1 MPVRVIYVHAKGK
14 GHAKQAKSKE
24 DKAMTN
30 IFEATYEAM
39 EEAKKA
45 YAQATTDEGQE
56 AAEKA
61 YGEAKDRIAEQGD
74 IAWTIWRAY
83 EHSRENENSILNF
96 DDIIWDRDVEA
107 ITACLKENGIT
118 EFTYSCRATDAV
130 ETLWLFKEAGCTIG
144 EMVEVNLRKDI
155 WGKTYEKGHAFKM
168 SIA

>member
-1 MPVRVIYVHAKGK
+1 
-14 GHAKQAKSKE
+14 
-24 DKAMTN
+24 MTN
-30 IFEATYEAM
+30 IFEETYEAM

-45 YAQATTDEGQE
+45 YAEATTDEGKE

-61 YGEAKDRIAEQGD
+61 YGEVKDRMADQGD
-74 IAWTIWRAY
+74 LARRIWRAY
-83 EHSRENENSILNF
+83 EHSRENENRILNF

-107 ITACLKENGIT
+107 ITACLKENGIR

-144 EMVEVNLRKDI
+144 EMVEVNLRKDL

-168 SIA
+168 SIN

>member
-1 MPVRVIYVHAKGK
+1 MYMPKEKGTRPV
-14 GHAKQAKSKE
+14 QSKE

-30 IFEATYEAM
+30 IFEETYEAM

-45 YAQATTDEGQE
+45 YAAATTDESKE

-61 YGEAKDRIAEQGD
+61 YGEAKYRMADKGD
-74 IAWTIWRAY
+74 IAWRIWRAY
-83 EHSRENENSILNF
+83 EHSRENENMILNF

-107 ITACLKENGIT
+107 ITACLKENGIR

-144 EMVEVNLRKDI
+144 EMVEVNLRKDL

>member
-1 MPVRVIYVHAKGK
+1 MYMPKEKGTRPV
-14 GHAKQAKSKE
+14 QSKE

-30 IFEATYEAM
+30 IFEETYEAM

-45 YAQATTDEGQE
+45 YAAATTDESKE

-61 YGEAKDRIAEQGD
+61 YGEAKDRMADKGD
-74 IAWTIWRAY
+74 IAWRIWRAY
-83 EHSRENENSILNF
+83 EHSRENENKILNY

-107 ITACLKENGIT
+107 ITACLKENGIR

-144 EMVEVNLRKDI
+144 EMVEVNLRKDL